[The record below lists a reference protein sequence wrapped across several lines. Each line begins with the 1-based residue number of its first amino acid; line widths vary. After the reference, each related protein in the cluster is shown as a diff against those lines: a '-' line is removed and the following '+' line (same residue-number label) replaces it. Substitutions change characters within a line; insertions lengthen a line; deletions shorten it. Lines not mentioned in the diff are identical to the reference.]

1 MKNYLGYKDKVCVV
15 TGAASGMGKAT
26 CEILINLGAKVYAM
40 DLAPITLPVEKAIEL
55 NLGDRDSIDKAFA
68 EIPAEID
75 RFFGIAGVS
84 GVTTD
89 FATTIRIN
97 FIGHRYAVEKYV
109 IPQLTSDGAIAL
121 MGSLAG
127 TGWQETREELE
138 PVVDSA
144 DWNAAVEETEKIA
157 KRAETKGYGKMI
169 GVKGYFMS
177 KRMMNLYVK
186 KKTGPLAERGL
197 RINIICPGSTE
208 TQLTD
213 QWASLMDSKSM
224 QGAQETRYAQPSEM
238 AGPIVFANSDMASYM
253 SGQNIYVDFGQNAIQ
268 EYTNPNREFPNI
280 G

>member
-40 DLAPITLPVEKAIEL
+40 DLAPITLPVEKAIQL
-55 NLGDRDSIDKAFA
+55 NLGDKDSIDKAFGQV
-68 EIPAEID
+68 PAEID

-97 FIGHRYAVEKYV
+97 FIGHRYAMEKYV
-109 IPQLTSDGAIAL
+109 IPQLTEDGAIAL

-127 TGWQETREELE
+127 TGWQETRKELE

-144 DWNAAVEETEKIA
+144 DWDVAVAETEKIA

-186 KKTGPLAERGL
+186 KMAGPLAEKGR

>member
-1 MKNYLGYKDKVCVV
+1 MRAD
-15 TGAASGMGKAT
+15 
-26 CEILINLGAKVYAM
+26 
-40 DLAPITLPVEKAIEL
+40 EK
-55 NLGDRDSIDKAFA
+55 S
-68 EIPAEID
+68 
-75 RFFGIAGVS
+75 
-84 GVTTD
+84 
-89 FATTIRIN
+89 
-97 FIGHRYAVEKYV
+97 
-109 IPQLTSDGAIAL
+109 
-121 MGSLAG
+121 AG

-138 PVVDSA
+138 TVVDSA
-144 DWNAAVEETEKIA
+144 DWDAAVAETEKIA

-186 KKTGPLAERGL
+186 KKTGPLAEKGL